1 MSSGSTGG
9 TAGAHSGPNGS
20 DEFLNDPWA
29 SGDPVEGSEGGVA
42 GAAGDSCV
50 GHSPSPVSNL
60 ARQDFGAPQQNA
72 SSSVADIAIGC
83 SAGVSTDPMGS
94 TGSTGSTG
102 SGASAALAAGVVVDA
117 ADIDPAM
124 LLGITV
130 PVLDGQ
136 FSDFT
141 ELLEKINDHI
151 SANSVCLPYDA
162 VHGYC
167 RGMLKLVVDVRD
179 AAEGWNVDLT
189 PVHAAWTAVMS
200 RVQAVRTPDKF
211 LLSVDGI
218 RFARLDFI
226 YGSVYATIDANI
238 VDPEATHG
246 RGFEMG
252 LFCGPKPFLGKPNR
266 PVAMPIAYSA
276 GRFGTWMSTWSAF
289 FAVNNPWVA
298 NSLQINDNID
308 APSTPHP
315 GTDPRIVGL
324 ATSDILYKKFRKHP
338 DYTSVSA
345 DAGALVDF
353 RMKHGVFLG
362 VNDPD
367 AETAV
372 VGETVALM
380 QKANHHSESPHSF
393 GLLQNGDLALFAKD
407 IIKPG
412 DAIYTNY
419 GSRAENENGTTYMMP
434 ATPSTEET
442 IALRLENLDKMCREI
457 RSRHGRGRVKTFW
470 HVVLH
475 GLIGAV
481 GLELETNKKFLD
493 MDMINKVISLVSEID
508 RGRGPNEKILTPDM
522 MWMLSVALTGPLACR
537 AFAQHWV
544 SQNTGR
550 KVALYDGNAMWTG
563 VVGDL
568 PCLEDKLYTIED
580 AARRAV
586 TPGQRTP
593 TSVSWVGVACV
604 SRGESSLLQVDND
617 MAAMMPKFN
626 PVCHMNPTDLF
637 GPIDL
642 GEQMAQGAFTLGYL
656 RPHSRQFY
664 PEEFLKDV
672 LFTED
677 QIIRLCGE
685 GAVAWP
691 PVNNR
696 FRRDIV
702 RMANDTASRL
712 TGAGYTFDGS
722 NPGTTLHATGRP
734 MSKKSVGLLEMQ
746 IQWVRMVEERM
757 DAVRAVLTEERKQ
770 WHARRQQEEAAR
782 KEAREAARLARR
794 REAEEAARQRA
805 AEKAAR
811 EEDSSSGEDSS
822 DDDDEEILPRGRHTV
837 ESPVPL
843 PAGWR
848 CEGVYRQ
855 SGIFRGRLDYYWTA
869 PNGDTIRSQK
879 GLIAALAASA
889 QMGAAS
895 SSPVLP
901 DADVAAAGAPLPA
914 AMALLGL
921 AEMEETTVVSRRN
934 KKRKREFPASKHVP
948 EPANKVA
955 RWMLEVLSA

>member
-1 MSSGSTGG
+1 MV
-9 TAGAHSGPNGS
+9 N
-20 DEFLNDPWA
+20 
-29 SGDPVEGSEGGVA
+29 
-42 GAAGDSCV
+42 
-50 GHSPSPVSNL
+50 
-60 ARQDFGAPQQNA
+60 
-72 SSSVADIAIGC
+72 
-83 SAGVSTDPMGS
+83 
-94 TGSTGSTG
+94 
-102 SGASAALAAGVVVDA
+102 A
-117 ADIDPAM
+117 ADINPAV
-124 LLGITV
+124 LLATV

-136 FSDFT
+136 FSSFT

-162 VHGYC
+162 VHKYC
-167 RGMLKLVVDVRD
+167 RGMLKLVVDERN

-189 PVHAAWTAVMS
+189 PVHAAWAAVMS
-200 RVQAVRTPDKF
+200 RVQAVQMPEEG
-211 LLSVDGI
+211 LLPVDGI

-252 LFCGPKPFLGKPNR
+252 LFCGPKPFRGKPNR
-266 PVAMPIAYSA
+266 PVALPIAYSA
-276 GRFGTWMSTWSAF
+276 GRFGTWVSTWSAF
-289 FAVNNPWVA
+289 FVVKNSWVA

-324 ATSDILYKKFRKHP
+324 ATSDILYKKFRNHP
-338 DYTSVSA
+338 DYTPVSA

-380 QKANHHSESPHSF
+380 QKANHHRESPHSF
-393 GLLQNGDLALFAKD
+393 GLLQSGDLALFAKD
-407 IIKPG
+407 IINPG

-434 ATPSTEET
+434 TTPSTEET

-470 HVVLH
+470 RVVLH

-481 GLELETNKKFLD
+481 GLEIETNKKFLD
-493 MDMINKVISLVSEID
+493 MGMINKVISRVSEID

-593 TSVSWVGVACV
+593 TSVSWVGAACV
-604 SRGESSLLQVDND
+604 SRGESSPNGW
-617 MAAMMPKFN
+617 MPKFDS
-626 PVCHMNPTDLF
+626 VCNMNPTELF
-637 GPIDL
+637 GPISL
-642 GEQMAQGAFTLGYL
+642 GEQMALGAFTLGYL

-664 PEEFLKDV
+664 SEEFLKEDAEEFLKDV

-677 QIIRLCGE
+677 QIIQLCGE
-685 GAVAWP
+685 GAVTWP

-734 MSKKSVGLLEMQ
+734 ISKRSVGLLEMQ

-822 DDDDEEILPRGRHTV
+822 DDDDDDELPRGHHAV

-855 SGIFRGRLDYYWTA
+855 SGTLRGRLDYYWTA
-869 PNGDTIRSQK
+869 PNGDKIRSQK
-879 GLIAALAASA
+879 RLVAALAASA

-895 SSPVLP
+895 SSPEP
-901 DADVAAAGAPLPA
+901 PAAAAPLPA

-921 AEMEETTVVSRRN
+921 AEATEETTASLASRSN
-934 KKRKREFPASKHVP
+934 KKRKREFPTSKHVP
-948 EPANKVA
+948 APASKVA
-955 RWMLEVLSA
+955 RWMMEVLSA